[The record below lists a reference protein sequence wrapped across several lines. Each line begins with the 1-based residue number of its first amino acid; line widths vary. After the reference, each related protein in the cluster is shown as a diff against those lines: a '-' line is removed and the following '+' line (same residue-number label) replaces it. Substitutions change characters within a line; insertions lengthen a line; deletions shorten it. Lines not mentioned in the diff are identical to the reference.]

1 MKSNITF
8 DQLCEI
14 EPRLR
19 LLEMEAKSIQAGDDF
34 CANEVWY
41 ESGGIKSQLRKLVG
55 NEGCDSQD
63 PILRSSEA
71 YSLVYQYLWAILPNC
86 RHAGGCRY

>member
-1 MKSNITF
+1 MKSNMTF
-8 DQLCEI
+8 DKLCEI

-19 LLEMEAKSIQAGDDF
+19 HLEMEAKSIQAGDDF

-55 NEGCDSQD
+55 NEGCDSQN
-63 PILRSSEA
+63 PSLRSSEA